1 MFKLLK
7 YLKKSIVSILIIIA
21 LLICQ
26 ASLDLS
32 LPDYTSKII
41 NVGIGQKGIERIELE
56 VVTKS
61 TLEDI
66 KIFFTNEENEIITT
80 GYDLIEKNEKNL
92 KQYPSLE
99 KMNIYKLN
107 GLNKD
112 EVYRLMKK
120 GITLLSASSMI
131 SNSED
136 FKIPS
141 GVTFIDML
149 KMMDEE
155 SRQKAILN
163 IEQEIS
169 KLPQSIIETNAVE
182 LIKEE
187 YVNIGLSLDDMQ
199 TNYILSS
206 GIKMVL
212 IALLIMAADITVIF
226 FGARLSAILAKTLR
240 SKVFEKITTFSKNE
254 IKKFGTASLITRT
267 TNDIAQVQQ
276 VILMLLRV
284 VFYAPIIAIGGILK
298 TTSADNSMLWIIVVA
313 VITLFFIVGTLFIV
327 VMPKFKVFQTL
338 IDKLNLVSREI
349 LTGIPVIRAFS
360 NEKHEEERFDDANKK
375 LTKVNLFVNRTM
387 ALMMPL
393 MILLMNVVSIS
404 IVWFGSVGV
413 DAGTIQVGNIL
424 AYIQYTMQIIMS
436 FLMISMSSIVLPRA
450 SVSAKRIIEVL
461 ETDSSVVDVKKD
473 KKQDINKK
481 GIVEFKNV
489 CFRYPDANEDV
500 ITDVSFIA
508 HPGETV
514 AFIGSTGSG
523 KSTLINLIPRFYDV
537 TEGAILI
544 DGVDIRHMKLKTLR
558 EKIGYVP
565 QKGILFSGTIESNI
579 KYGNSKTSEQKMKEA
594 SSIAQAEEFILE
606 KEEGFKSLVAQG
618 GTNVSGGQR
627 QRLSIARA
635 IVKEPQIYIFD
646 DSFSALDFKTDALLR
661 SELKKVTKNSTVFIV
676 AQRISTIMNA
686 DKIIVLDEGKV
697 AGIGNHKELVETCP
711 VYKEIALSQL
721 SKEEINN
728 G

>member
-1 MFKLLK
+1 
-7 YLKKSIVSILIIIA
+7 
-21 LLICQ
+21 
-26 ASLDLS
+26 
-32 LPDYTSKII
+32 
-41 NVGIGQKGIERIELE
+41 
-56 VVTKS
+56 
-61 TLEDI
+61 LEDI